1 MHVISKSTHFDN
13 SKKEVIAMEA
23 TMNLGVVNGGVKERL
38 VSISEP
44 KNAILARL
52 QNCLTGNKNDR
63 VVCGYSRMHNRHN
76 RS

>member
-1 MHVISKSTHFDN
+1 
-13 SKKEVIAMEA
+13 MEA
-23 TMNLGVVNGGVKERL
+23 TMKLGVVNGGVKECL
-38 VSISEP
+38 ASIAEP

-63 VVCGYSRMHNRHN
+63 VVCSYSRMHNRHN